1 MYGINIDINTLLGI
15 IAIGIVILFIVIMIF
30 IATMYHMKRKYDS
43 INDYNTLL
51 SDKFRTYNEQL
62 QNYNKN
68 IEKSGVKTKHESTI
82 ILLIKKGIR
91 DVFH

>member
-1 MYGINIDINTLLGI
+1 
-15 IAIGIVILFIVIMIF
+15 
-30 IATMYHMKRKYDS
+30 MYHMKRKYDS

-62 QNYNKN
+62 QDYNKN

-82 ILLIKKGIR
+82 ILLIKK
-91 DVFH
+91 V